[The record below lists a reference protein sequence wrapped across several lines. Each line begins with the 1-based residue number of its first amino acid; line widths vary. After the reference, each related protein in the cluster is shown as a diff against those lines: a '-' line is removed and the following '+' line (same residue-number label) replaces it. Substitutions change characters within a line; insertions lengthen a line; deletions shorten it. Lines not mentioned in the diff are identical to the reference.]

1 MRVIRSYSPFARLCT
16 LAGAALLIAFA
27 TSTGSAQAQA
37 TRSTKDRVYTEAQAD
52 RGKQVFDE
60 KCIDCHTAGM
70 WGNDWNTKTAAD
82 VYDFVFQNMP
92 EQAPGSLTGQQVV
105 DVIAYFL
112 KGANL
117 PTGQTELPTAIPAL
131 KDIRMELP

>member
-1 MRVIRSYSPFARLCT
+1 MRVSRSYSSFAGLCT
-16 LAGAALLIAFA
+16 LAGMALVMAAA
-27 TSTGSAQAQA
+27 TSATGAQAQA

-52 RGKQVFDE
+52 RGKQVFNE

-105 DVIAYFL
+105 DILAFFM
-112 KGANL
+112 KGAEL
-117 PTGQTELPTAIPAL
+117 PAGQTELPTAIPSL
-131 KDIRMELP
+131 KEIRMELP